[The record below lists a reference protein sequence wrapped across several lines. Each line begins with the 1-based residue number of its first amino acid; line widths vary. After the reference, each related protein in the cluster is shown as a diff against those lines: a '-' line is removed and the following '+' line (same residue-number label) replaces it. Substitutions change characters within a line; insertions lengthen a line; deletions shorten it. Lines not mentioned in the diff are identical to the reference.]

1 MKKFLYV
8 SLLLVSILVAGIAEN
23 LTWDGMMPGVSYEK
37 NDAGDRFV
45 NGIFGIVVGK
55 ALTERLRTFAE
66 LSLPKIASSKN
77 GGTQASFNTG
87 VAYLINDNC
96 QVDAALSKG
105 LNHRTA
111 DLGVTIGL
119 SFKL

>member
-1 MKKFLYV
+1 M
-8 SLLLVSILVAGIAEN
+8 GIAGGLFTGHE
-23 LTWDGMMPGVSYEK
+23 PGISYEK
-37 NDAGDRFV
+37 NEAGERFV
-45 NGIFGIVVGK
+45 NGIFGIVAGK

-66 LSLPKIASSKN
+66 LSLPQITSSKN

-96 QVDAALSKG
+96 QVDAALSNG

-111 DLGVTIGL
+111 DLGLTVGL